1 MKQILFLLLVSALAI
16 PTKSNA
22 QGMTESE
29 TIYQFEMTSLQGEPV
44 SLEMYKGKVV
54 LLVNVASKCG
64 LTPQYADLQETYS
77 KYKDQGL
84 VILGFPANNFAWQ
97 EPGSDE
103 EIEQFCTKNYGVD
116 FPMFSKISV
125 KGKDQHPLY
134 QFLTQKEKNGV
145 LDAKMKWNFQK
156 FLVGKDGKLI
166 SVIDPRTK
174 VTEEEIVVQIEGL
187 LKEDAA
193 E

>member
-1 MKQILFLLLVSALAI
+1 MKQIAILLLITCMVI
-16 PTKSNA
+16 PTFSSA
-22 QGMTESE
+22 QNMSDPE
-29 TIYQFEMTSLQGEPV
+29 TIYQFEMTSLQGESV
-44 SLEMYKGKVV
+44 SLEEYKGKVV

-64 LTPQYADLQETYS
+64 LTPQYEDLQATYT
-77 KYKDQGL
+77 KYKDEGL

-97 EPGSDE
+97 EPGSDQ

-174 VTEEEIVVQIEGL
+174 VTEEEVVTEIEGL
-187 LKEDAA
+187 LNADAPD
-193 E
+193 

>member
-1 MKQILFLLLVSALAI
+1 MKQIVFLLLITSLII
-16 PTKSNA
+16 PTFSSA
-22 QGMTESE
+22 QSMSDSE
-29 TIYQFEMTSLQGEPV
+29 TIYQFEMTSLQGESV
-44 SLEMYKGKVV
+44 SLEEYKGKVV
-54 LLVNVASKCG
+54 LVVNVASKCG
-64 LTPQYADLQETYS
+64 LTPQYEDLQATYA
-77 KYKDQGL
+77 KYKDEGL

-97 EPGSDE
+97 EPGSDQ
-103 EIEQFCTKNYGVD
+103 EIEQFCTKNYGVE

-174 VTEEEIVVQIEGL
+174 VTDEDVVVEIEDL
-187 LKEDAA
+187 LNADAPD
-193 E
+193 

>member
-1 MKQILFLLLVSALAI
+1 MKQIVFLLLMTSMVIPSFSSAQ
-16 PTKSNA
+16 SM
-22 QGMTESE
+22 GDSE
-29 TIYQFEMTSLQGEPV
+29 TIYQFEMTSLQGESV
-44 SLEMYKGKVV
+44 SLEEYKGKVV
-54 LLVNVASKCG
+54 LVVNVASKCG
-64 LTPQYADLQETYS
+64 LTPQYEDLQATYA
-77 KYKDQGL
+77 KYKDEGL
-84 VILGFPANNFAWQ
+84 VVLGFPANNFAWQ
-97 EPGSDE
+97 EPGSDQ

-174 VTEEEIVVQIEGL
+174 VTEEEVVTEIEGL
-187 LKEDAA
+187 LNADTPD
-193 E
+193 